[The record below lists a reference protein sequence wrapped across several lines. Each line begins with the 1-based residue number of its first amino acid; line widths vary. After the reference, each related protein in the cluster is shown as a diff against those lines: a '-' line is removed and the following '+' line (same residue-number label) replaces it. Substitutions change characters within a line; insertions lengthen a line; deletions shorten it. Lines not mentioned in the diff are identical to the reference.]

1 MPDLDSPPPAEPIA
15 GRLAAGVRLLR
26 EGRAAEAAAA
36 LEIVCRDPELA
47 AAQDMRDIRARSFSL
62 YAQALWKSG
71 RPADALPYLEAAL
84 RLTRAL
90 GDVEGTQE
98 VEALRQ
104 EIRDA
109 AGLRPP
115 APQETR

>member
-1 MPDLDSPPPAEPIA
+1 VPEVDPRPPAEPIA
-15 GRLAAGVRLLR
+15 KRLAAGVRLLR
-26 EGRAAEAAAA
+26 EGRPAEAAAE

-47 AAQDMRDIRARSFSL
+47 AAKDMRDIRARSFSL
-62 YAQALWKSG
+62 FAQALWRSG

-115 APQETR
+115 ASGETR